1 MLLPLWVWQVT
12 DIAGPEPMSL
22 PINDLLYWLLFILVH
37 MYSETFISSHGKN
50 DYGDGDGFLFEIW
63 SHFCC
68 LWFQFVEDRHACLDI
83 WPPESGLLWLLE
95 ELGLNLC
102 CFWSLDLP
110 HFGVNILPNE
120 GPHLLQLRVEQDNLL
135 RGIVDYSVAALLSS
149 YLSVGQF
156 Q

>member
-1 MLLPLWVWQVT
+1 MWQVT

-22 PINDLLYWLLFILVH
+22 PITYSIGYYLVFILVY
-37 MYSETFISSHGKN
+37 MYSEKTFISSHGLRFEN

-63 SHFCC
+63 SHFCW
-68 LWFQFVEDRHACLDI
+68 LWFQFFQDRRACVDI
-83 WPPESGLLWLLE
+83 WRPESGLLWLLE

-120 GPHLLQLRVEQDNLL
+120 GPHLLQLHVEQDNLL
-135 RGIVDYSVAALLSS
+135 RAGLIKGYCRLFGWGSV
-149 YLSVGQF
+149 V
-156 Q
+156 